1 MTNAESEYHARYFA
15 TRFGYDP
22 NRDFVWREVCR
33 YLQPRD
39 IPSDG
44 VVLEIGAGYCHF
56 INQIHGRERHA
67 LDLSPDLPQRVAA
80 GVQAHVGSCTSLPMF
95 QDGSVDVVFASNLFE
110 HLTREEFSAALQEI
124 RRVLRPG
131 GRLVIVQPNFKYCAP
146 DYFDDYTHLQV
157 FTHLSMSDRLTAD
170 GFQIQRIE
178 PRFLPFSMKSRL
190 PKSSTLVWLYLRSP
204 FKPFGAQMLVIA
216 QRARKA

>member
-1 MTNAESEYHARYFA
+1 MTSTESEYRSRYFS
-15 TRFGYDP
+15 TRFGYDQS
-22 NRDFVWREVCR
+22 RDVVWREVCR

-39 IPSDG
+39 IPADG
-44 VVLEIGAGYCHF
+44 VVLELGAGYCHF
-56 INQIHGRERHA
+56 INQIHGRARHA

-80 GVQAHVGSCTSLPMF
+80 GVVPHVGSCTSLPMF
-95 QDGSVDVVFASNLFE
+95 GNDSVDVVFASNLFE
-110 HLTREEFSAALQEI
+110 HLTREELALALQEI

-157 FTHLSMSDRLTAD
+157 FTHLSLSDRLMAD
-170 GFQIQRIE
+170 GFRIQRLV

-190 PKSSTLVWLYLRSP
+190 PKSGVLVRLYLRSP

-216 QRARKA
+216 QKA